1 VQPSGPYL
9 LGGFSGGGITAYEM
23 ARQLILAG
31 ESIALLVL
39 LDTPLPFNPPLT
51 SRDRW
56 MLHLYRLRE
65 NGASHVLEWARNR
78 YAWERTGRR
87 RAPLGAAAARTPFDF
102 HSEAIEAAFRRACAS
117 YTPTPL
123 PLPVTLFRPRLDE
136 HAVLG
141 PGRVINR
148 QRRFIYHDNGWGR
161 YVPSVDVY
169 EVPGDHDSMV
179 LEPNV
184 RVVATRLRESIQ
196 RAESYAPPRDV
207 RLIVPGLAVENEAT
221 LAANDTAAE
230 SSAEV
235 PA

>member
-1 VQPSGPYL
+1 
-9 LGGFSGGGITAYEM
+9 
-23 ARQLILAG
+23 
-31 ESIALLVL
+31 
-39 LDTPLPFNPPLT
+39 
-51 SRDRW
+51 

-65 NGASHVLEWARNR
+65 NGASHLLEWAKNR
-78 YAWERTGRR
+78 YTWERAGKKRR
-87 RAPLGAAAARTPFDF
+87 TPPGAAAPARAPFDF

-161 YVPSVDVY
+161 YVPSVEVY

-184 RVVATRLRESIQ
+184 RVVATRLRECIQ
-196 RAESYAPPRDV
+196 LAESYAPPRDM
-207 RLIVPGLAVENEAT
+207 RLIVPALSVENEALT
-221 LAANDTAAE
+221 ANDTSAE